1 MTLRRRAAALAAL
14 SMGVAVAACGG
25 GSSNGGD
32 AQPASSGE
40 GATEYPLTLDN
51 CGEEVV
57 FEAAPQRAVTMNQ
70 TAAEILIHL
79 GLGDR
84 IVGTGYEV
92 EEVPEE
98 IATEYEAI
106 PMLSAQGQSIR
117 HEALLEAQ
125 PDFAYSSFATWFT
138 AAQGGERDV
147 LHDLGMPT
155 YLTEFDCVYHAA
167 VANASFDLLFEEYRN
182 LASIF
187 DVPSAGDRLIAGQQ
201 AVIDDGLETAEE
213 IEGTP
218 RVMWFYSTYA
228 GTPWAAGAG
237 GMPQHI
243 SELVGV
249 ENVFDDA
256 TSTKWPEVSWDE
268 VAARNPDVIIL
279 ADLTRGEPGDTAEEK
294 IELLKNDPLTRQLD
308 AVVNDRFVI
317 MPGGYMEPSYGSAYA
332 VPALAEGLVEL
343 Q

>member
-1 MTLRRRAAALAAL
+1 MTSRRSAAALAAL
-14 SMGVAVAACGG
+14 SMGVALAACGG
-25 GSSNGGD
+25 GSNDDG
-32 AQPASSGE
+32 ARPESSSE

-70 TAAEILIHL
+70 SAAEILIHL
-79 GLGDR
+79 GVGDR
-84 IVGTGYEV
+84 IVGTGYEID
-92 EEVPEE
+92 EIPDE
-98 IATEYEAI
+98 IAAEYETI
-106 PMLSAQGQSIR
+106 PMLSAQGQEIR

-125 PDFAYSSFATWFT
+125 PDFAYSSFASFFT
-138 AAQGGERDV
+138 PAQGGERDV
-147 LHDLGMPT
+147 LHDLGVPT
-155 YLTEFDCVYHAA
+155 YLTEFDCSYHEA

-182 LASIF
+182 LARIF
-187 DVPSAGDRLIAGQQ
+187 DVPSAGDRLIAEQQ
-201 AVIDDGLETAEE
+201 AVIDDGLETAND

-218 RVMWFYSTYA
+218 TVMWFYSTYA
-228 GTPWAAGAG
+228 GTPWAAGPG
-237 GMPQHI
+237 GIPQHI

-249 ENVFDDA
+249 ENIFDDA
-256 TSTKWPEVSWDE
+256 STKWAEVSWDE

-294 IELLKNDPLTRQLD
+294 IELLRNDPLTSQLD
-308 AVVNDRFVI
+308 AVANNRFVTI
-317 MPGGYMEPSYGSAYA
+317 PGRYMDPSYGSAYA